1 MTNATLSA
9 IYSVL
14 STVEFE
20 NKDAIMADLSK
31 DINRYAERKAQK
43 ASEYEQAKGIV
54 FDIMRTA
61 SNPLTVAEIFEKCS
75 QYLPDGFTK
84 SKVQYGLTHYWMDE
98 VVVTKDKVNAYA
110 LKA

>member
-1 MTNATLSA
+1 MTNATLST

-20 NKDAIMADLSK
+20 GKETVMADLSK

-43 ASEYEQAKGIV
+43 ASEYEQAKELV
-54 FDIMRTA
+54 FDAIRIA
-61 SNPLTVAEIFEKCS
+61 NKPVTVAEIFEECE
-75 QYLPDGFTK
+75 QYLPDGFSK
-84 SKVQYGLTHYWMDE
+84 SKVQYGLTHYWADE
-98 VVVTKDKVNAYA
+98 VTVTKDKVNAYA